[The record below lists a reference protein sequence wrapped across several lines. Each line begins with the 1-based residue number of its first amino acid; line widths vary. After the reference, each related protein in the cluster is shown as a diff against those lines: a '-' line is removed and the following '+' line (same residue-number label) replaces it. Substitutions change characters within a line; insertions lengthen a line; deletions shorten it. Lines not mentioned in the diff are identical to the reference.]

1 VSQPPPHFPFPHDPQ
16 GAGSW
21 PAGPQGTAPLLAAA
35 PPQKPFLKRPWVWGV
50 AAALVV
56 GIGIG
61 NASAGSDEVVPS
73 EAAATSTSSSTAA
86 SSTPAPP
93 PSVVPPAAVA
103 PTPSPTVPPPAP
115 STPPPPAPTTPPPPV
130 VDFAMPGLVGLDLQ
144 TAQNTVQTFG
154 VFLSRSHDLLG
165 SRNQVLDSN
174 WVVCTQNIPPGQ
186 RVTGDAEGLI
196 DLGVVKREESCP

>member
-1 VSQPPPHFPFPHDPQ
+1 MSHPPSQPPFPPDQHGP
-16 GAGSW
+16 ASW
-21 PAGPQGTAPLLAAA
+21 PAGPQETAPLLAAE

-61 NASAGSDEVVPS
+61 NASAGSDEVAS
-73 EAAATSTSSSTAA
+73 GEAAATSTSRSTAA

-93 PSVVPPAAVA
+93 PSVAPLATVAPPATVA
-103 PTPSPTVPPPAP
+103 PTPSPTM
-115 STPPPPAPTTPPPPV
+115 PPPPPTTPPPPV
-130 VDFAMPGLVGLDLQ
+130 VDFPMPGLVGLDLQ

-154 VFLSRSHDLLG
+154 VFFSRSHDLLG
-165 SRNQVLDSN
+165 SRSQAVDSN
-174 WVVCTQNIPPGQ
+174 WVVCTQNVPPGQ
-186 RVTGDAEGLI
+186 RVTGNAEGLI